1 MYKTDINKKISHLFS
16 GSYPNKYTNNSL
28 NYYENVKKELEA
40 MRTKQAKILF
50 RKKLME
56 HQDKVNYT
64 NEVNRLRGELSRND
78 ARFPIGTREK
88 IIARVNELKRLG
100 ATIAD

>member
-64 NEVNRLRGELSRND
+64 NEVNRLRGELSKND
-78 ARFPIGTREK
+78 NRFPIGTVEK
-88 IIARVNELKRLG
+88 LKQRIEELKKLG
-100 ATIAD
+100 ANIAE